1 MARNI
6 TITFS
11 DGASHRYENIPDSV
25 TPDMIEGRVQ
35 KDFPGKKI
43 TNIDGGKKTST
54 KSDNDKGFLSN
65 IFSKGE
71 PSAKTS
77 SKPKD
82 EPSAKTNSKPID
94 GVVLKLDRWKHEHEM
109 ILSASFT
116 ITNNNP
122 YPIKDISI
130 ECWARGESGTVID
143 RNNRDIFTVI
153 QPGQTKTY
161 KDFNM
166 GFLRSQ
172 VEKVGCK
179 IKNVE
184 KAD

>member
-11 DGASHRYENIPDSV
+11 DGASHRYENIPDGV
-25 TPDMIEGRVQ
+25 TPDMIEARVQ
-35 KDFPGKKI
+35 RDFPGKKI
-43 TNIDGGKKTST
+43 TNIDGGNKSVAKPAAKTST
-54 KSDNDKGFLSN
+54 KP
-65 IFSKGE
+65 E
-71 PSAKTS
+71 
-77 SKPKD
+77 
-82 EPSAKTNSKPID
+82 D
-94 GVVLKLDRWKHEHEM
+94 GVVLKLDSWRHEHEM
-109 ILSASFT
+109 ILSTSFT

-130 ECWARGESGTVID
+130 ACYAYAESGTLID

-161 KDFNM
+161 KDFSM

-172 VEKVGCK
+172 VEKVGCR

-184 KAD
+184 KAN

>member
-1 MARNI
+1 MSRNI
-6 TITFS
+6 TITFDDNS
-11 DGASHRYENIPDSV
+11 SHRYENIPDSV
-25 TPDMIEGRVQ
+25 TPDMIERRVNN
-35 KDFPGKKI
+35 DFPGKKI

-54 KSDNDKGFLSN
+54 KSDNDKGFLSK

-77 SKPKD
+77 AKPK
-82 EPSAKTNSKPID
+82 D
-94 GVVLKLDRWKHEHEM
+94 GVVLKLDSWQHEHEM
-109 ILSASFT
+109 ILSTSFT

-130 ECWARGESGTVID
+130 ECQAFAESGTLID

-172 VEKVGCK
+172 VEKVGCR

-184 KAD
+184 KAS